1 VLAYGEFLASKRK
14 YAEPS
19 GFDVPANALRPHL
32 FPFQR
37 DVTAWALRRGRAAIF
52 AGTGMGKTAMQL
64 EWADYVSRTTAQP
77 VLILAPLAVASQT
90 VHEGEKFKIAVN
102 LCREASDVRG
112 GVNITNYERFERF
125 DAEQFAGVVLDESS
139 ILKSHDGKTRTALI
153 DAFSRARYR
162 LACTATPAPNDVME
176 LANHAEF
183 LGVSSRNEMLATYF
197 VHDGGETQ
205 KWRLKGHAEEP
216 FWEWLASWSVMFRSP
231 ADLGYDDADYRL
243 PALQMHQHIID
254 ATEVPEGLLF
264 AVEAQT
270 LIERN
275 RARKSSTADRA
286 ARAATIVNAEPDE
299 AWIVWC
305 DLNAEADAVQR
316 MIPGA
321 IQVAGSDSSD
331 VKEQRLSGFSEGRVR
346 VMVSKPSIA
355 GYGMNW
361 QHCARVVFVGLS
373 DSWEAYFQAIRRCW
387 RFGQARAVDCH
398 VVISSAEGAV
408 LANIERKEREAS
420 KMLDAMVRQAQI
432 HFIVRQG
439 SRDDFAGSELMR
451 VPAWV
456 A

>member
-1 VLAYGEFLASKRK
+1 
-14 YAEPS
+14 
-19 GFDVPANALRPHL
+19 
-32 FPFQR
+32 
-37 DVTAWALRRGRAAIF
+37 
-52 AGTGMGKTAMQL
+52 M
-64 EWADYVSRTTAQP
+64 
-77 VLILAPLAVASQT
+77 ASQT
-90 VHEGEKFKIAVN
+90 VHEGEKFGIDVN
-102 LCREASDVRG
+102 LCREPEDVRPG
-112 GVNITNYERFERF
+112 LNITNYERFERF
-125 DAEQFAGVVLDESS
+125 DASHFAGVVLDESS

-153 DAFSRARYR
+153 DAFAITRYK

-205 KWRLKGHAEEP
+205 KWRLKGHAENA

-231 ADLGYDDADYRL
+231 SDLGYDDSQYKL
-243 PALQMHQHIID
+243 KPLHMKQHIIE
-254 ATEVPEGLLF
+254 ATEVPEGMLF

-275 RARKSSTADRA
+275 RARKASTFDRA
-286 ARAATIVNAEPDE
+286 ERAAAIVNAEPDE
-299 AWIVWC
+299 PWIVWC
-305 DLNAEADAVQR
+305 DLNAEADAVQKL
-316 MIPGA
+316 IPGA
-321 IQVAGSDSSD
+321 VQVAGSDVPD
-331 VKEQRLSGFSEGRVR
+331 VKASRLIDFSEGRTR

-355 GYGMNW
+355 GYGLNW

-387 RFGQARAVDCH
+387 RFGQTRDVECH

-432 HFIVRQG
+432 HSTVNRE
-439 SRDDFAGSELMR
+439 RNVVAGGQPMR
-451 VPAWV
+451 IPTWA